1 MHSHDL
7 IASDHARGREERT
20 RFLVSVAIIVVVAVL
35 AAGCS
40 SSSSS
45 SEEDG
50 KAAGW
55 SLSFTRADGAAVP
68 ESRLANGKVSPT
80 LVVGNEYVV
89 SATVPKSL
97 RSNLD
102 GKTLELQHRSGGTG
116 DWTSVR
122 EVRVDGAGRIRETF
136 TAKPELVHLHD
147 YRVAIIDPSA
157 RDATPTTVAAPAGTT
172 PGAGYRTISATQG
185 AQTYPTPVPFPFTS
199 EITSAVGV
207 VQYIVQIVNNT
218 NNDLNVYIPTAQ
230 SNGTYNEGLVA
241 IASGQTTSVLYTN
254 PPPGSAMHLRVNK
267 QKCFEGCT
275 DYVMNWNWVP
285 TESGVPVKGYSA
297 CSASLPKFTSN
308 QMYKFE
314 LNDKIPESNFAAGF
328 LSGALDGAGSAYRT
342 CTFDLES
349 KLVNWL
355 QSNPVKGFLVI
366 AAAAAV
372 IAVAVVLTV
381 ATAGAAA
388 PLDAAAAEL
397 VADAVVDVVAEDAAE
412 DAAGDVVAAEV
423 DAVGGAVP
431 EAVGPEDMEFQTN
444 EGYINP
450 SSSEYNGR
458 NAGGS
463 WFAEGQII
471 SNYVFK

>member
-1 MHSHDL
+1 MVHSVDSV
-7 IASDHARGREERT
+7 ASERARVGNGRKRSLPT
-20 RFLVSVAIIVVVAVL
+20 VAIIVVVAVL

-40 SSSSS
+40 SSASS
-45 SEEDG
+45 SEGGG
-50 KAAGW
+50 KAAEW
-55 SLSFTRADGAAVP
+55 SLSFTRADGTAVP
-68 ESRLANGKVSPT
+68 ESRLASGKVSPT

-97 RSNLD
+97 RSTLD

-116 DWTSVR
+116 DWTAVR
-122 EVRVDGAGRIRETF
+122 EVQVDGEGRIRESF

-157 RDATPTTVAAPAGTT
+157 RGATPTTVAAPAGTS
-172 PGAGYRTISATQG
+172 PRAGYRTIAATQG
-185 AQTYPTPVPFPFTS
+185 AQIVSATPAATS
-199 EITSAVGV
+199 GTTSAVGV
-207 VQYIVQIVNNT
+207 VQYIVQIVNST
-218 NNDLNVYIPTAQ
+218 NNDLNIYIPTAQ
-230 SNGTYNEGLVA
+230 SNGTYNEGVVA

-267 QKCFEGCT
+267 QKCLGGCT
-275 DYVMNWNWVP
+275 DYVMNWSWVP
-285 TESGVPVKGYSA
+285 TENGTAAPGYSA
-297 CSASLPKFTSN
+297 CSNSMPKFTSG

-314 LNDKIPESNFAAGF
+314 LNDKIADSNFAAGF

-366 AAAAAV
+366 AAAATL

-431 EAVGPEDMEFQTN
+431 EAVGPEDMEFQNT
-444 EGYINP
+444 ESYITP
-450 SSSEYNGR
+450 SSSEYNGL
-458 NAGGS
+458 NGGGS

-471 SNYVFK
+471 SNYIFQ